1 MKKTLRQAQGKNP
14 SRKTKKIATKKVAPK
29 KASKKGKPSKAPRLL
44 RSGQVKS
51 VPQIAKNAF
60 KVTPLADRVVV
71 RPVAEEA
78 SLRPS
83 GIYIPE
89 TADKERPQE
98 GTVVAV
104 GPGAYDDGILV
115 PMSVKIG
122 DKVMFS
128 KYGYDEMKVD
138 GVEYFVVKEENIL
151 AIIK

>member
-1 MKKTLRQAQGKNP
+1 MKKKPIRQAQGKNP
-14 SRKTKKIATKKVAPK
+14 SRKTKKNATKKVAPK
-29 KASKKGKPSKAPRLL
+29 KAQKKAKKSAA
-44 RSGQVKS
+44 KS

-71 RPVAEEA
+71 RPFAEEA

-128 KYGYDEMKVD
+128 KYGYDEVKVD

-151 AIIK
+151 AVIK

>member
-1 MKKTLRQAQGKNP
+1 MKSKNQMKKAKRIVAKTPKKTVP
-14 SRKTKKIATKKVAPK
+14 SGVKSAPK
-29 KASKKGKPSKAPRLL
+29 L
-44 RSGQVKS
+44 
-51 VPQIAKNAF
+51 AKNAF

-71 RPVAEEA
+71 RPLADEA

-104 GPGAYDDGILV
+104 GPGAYDDGVLV

-122 DKVMFS
+122 DRVMFS
-128 KYGYDEMKVD
+128 KYGYDEMKID

>member
-1 MKKTLRQAQGKNP
+1 MKKKKTAP
-14 SRKTKKIATKKVAPK
+14 RKAKKIIT
-29 KASKKGKPSKAPRLL
+29 KASKKARPSVA
-44 RSGQVKS
+44 KS

-71 RPVAEEA
+71 RPLVEEA

-104 GPGAYDDGILV
+104 GPGAYDDGALV
-115 PMSVKIG
+115 PMRVKVG
-122 DKVMFS
+122 DTVMFS
-128 KYGYDEMKVD
+128 KYGYDEVKVD

-151 AIIK
+151 AVIK

>member
-1 MKKTLRQAQGKNP
+1 MKKKPIRKTQGKKP
-14 SRKTKKIATKKVAPK
+14 AKKVAPK
-29 KASKKGKPSKAPRLL
+29 KAPKKAKQAAT
-44 RSGQVKS
+44 KS

-115 PMSVKIG
+115 PMSVKVG

-151 AIIK
+151 AVIK

>member
-1 MKKTLRQAQGKNP
+1 MKK
-14 SRKTKKIATKKVAPK
+14 KKSAPKKAKKVAPK
-29 KASKKGKPSKAPRLL
+29 KAQKKTPTSLRLRRTGKKSAA
-44 RSGQVKS
+44 KS

-71 RPVAEEA
+71 RPIAEEA

-151 AIIK
+151 AVIK

>member
-1 MKKTLRQAQGKNP
+1 MKK
-14 SRKTKKIATKKVAPK
+14 KKSAPKKAKKVAPK
-29 KASKKGKPSKAPRLL
+29 KVVKKSKRTVP
-44 RSGQVKS
+44 KS
-51 VPQIAKNAF
+51 APQIAKNAF

-104 GPGAYDDGILV
+104 GPGGYDDGVLV
-115 PMSVKIG
+115 PMNVKVG

-128 KYGYDEMKVD
+128 KYGYDEVKID

>member
-1 MKKTLRQAQGKNP
+1 MKKK
-14 SRKTKKIATKKVAPK
+14 KTAPK
-29 KASKKGKPSKAPRLL
+29 KAKKAVTKASKKAEPSVA
-44 RSGQVKS
+44 KS

-71 RPVAEEA
+71 RPLADEA

-104 GPGAYDDGILV
+104 GPGAYDDGALV
-115 PMSVKIG
+115 PMRVKVG
-122 DKVMFS
+122 DTVMFS
-128 KYGYDEMKVD
+128 KYGYDEVKID

-151 AIIK
+151 AVIK

>member
-1 MKKTLRQAQGKNP
+1 MKKTIRKTQGKKP
-14 SRKTKKIATKKVAPK
+14 MKKVAPK
-29 KASKKGKPSKAPRLL
+29 KAQKNRPSQKLRTTGKKSAA
-44 RSGQVKS
+44 
-51 VPQIAKNAF
+51 PQIAKNAF

>member
-1 MKKTLRQAQGKNP
+1 MKK
-14 SRKTKKIATKKVAPK
+14 KKLAPK
-29 KASKKGKPSKAPRLL
+29 KAKKVVKKVIKKTLSSPRLRQTGKPVAK
-44 RSGQVKS
+44 KS
-51 VPQIAKNAF
+51 APQIAKNAF

-89 TADKERPQE
+89 TTDKERPQE

-104 GPGAYDDGILV
+104 GPGGYDDGVLV
-115 PMSVKIG
+115 PMSGKVG

-128 KYGYDEMKVD
+128 KYGYDEMKID

>member
-1 MKKTLRQAQGKNP
+1 MKKT
-14 SRKTKKIATKKVAPK
+14 SRKTQGKKLTKKVAPK
-29 KASKKGKPSKAPRLL
+29 NRPSQKLPTSPRL
-44 RSGQVKS
+44 RRTGRTTGKKQATKS

-60 KVTPLADRVVV
+60 KVTPLADRVVI
-71 RPVAEEA
+71 RPLVEEA
-78 SLRPS
+78 ALRPS

-104 GPGAYDDGILV
+104 GPGAYDDGALV

>member
-1 MKKTLRQAQGKNP
+1 MKKKPTRRAQI
-14 SRKTKKIATKKVAPK
+14 KKSAPK
-29 KASKKGKPSKAPRLL
+29 KARSSLKLRPTGKKIAKKTGKATS
-44 RSGQVKS
+44 SKS

-151 AIIK
+151 AVIK